1 MAPKFVVDPTAVAR
15 VKNPLPVPEQCPRC
29 SGTSVLVVNNS
40 AIYGKQYGKWPFAYY
55 CDGCGA
61 YVGMHPGTNIPLGTL
76 ADEATRAAR
85 RDCKT
90 PFEQMWKNGHMSR
103 TEAYSWLA
111 DRMGIATDSCH
122 FGWFEVAQC
131 NQAKSL
137 CEEYL
142 CTRAKKS

>member
-76 ADEATRAAR
+76 ADEVTRAAR

-90 PFEQMWKNGHMSR
+90 PFESVWKSGLLSR
-103 TEAYSWLA
+103 TAAYQWLA
-111 DRMGIATDSCH
+111 EQLGISVDECH
-122 FGWFEVAQC
+122 FGWFEADTCQR
-131 NQAKSL
+131 AKTL
-137 CEEYL
+137 CEQYL
-142 CTRAKKS
+142 EQHA